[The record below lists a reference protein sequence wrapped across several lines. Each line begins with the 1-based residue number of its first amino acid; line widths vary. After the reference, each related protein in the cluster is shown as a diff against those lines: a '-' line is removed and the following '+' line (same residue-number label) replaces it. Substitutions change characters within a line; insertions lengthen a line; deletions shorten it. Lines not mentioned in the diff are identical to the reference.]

1 LRIYLTGAG
10 GFIGSYIVRALLG
23 AGHTVRCL
31 LRNTSAAALPDDP
44 RVERVTG
51 DVTRPD
57 SLRKTMTGCEAV
69 IHLVGIIDEKP
80 SKGIT
85 FGAIH
90 DSGTRNV
97 VEEAR
102 GEGIRTFILM
112 SANGA
117 DANANSG
124 YQRTKW
130 AAEQHVCKAG
140 FDHWTIFRPSIVFGD
155 PGPNNV
161 EFASRLLKQLIR
173 PFPVLPVFGD
183 GMYRLQPVAV
193 EDVASAF
200 VQALTNPG
208 AAGKIYCVGGPDKI
222 AYRDVLD
229 VIARGA
235 GLAPRPKLPQPLWM
249 IRAVVKAAGGILP
262 ISSDQLEMLVGG
274 NVCDN
279 GRFTRDFDVSGRRFT
294 ADSLS
299 YLRR

>member
-1 LRIYLTGAG
+1 MRIYLTGAG

-140 FDHWTIFRPSIVFGD
+140 FDYWTIFRPSIVFGD
-155 PGPNNV
+155 PGPSNV

>member
-1 LRIYLTGAG
+1 MRIYLTGAG

-44 RVERVTG
+44 RVERVAG

-57 SLRKTMTGCEAV
+57 SFRKTMTGCEAV

-279 GRFTRDFDVSGRRFT
+279 DRFTRDFDVSGRRFT
-294 ADSLS
+294 AENLS